1 MIYAALLVCAVAA
14 TVLVWQYDMYEKEPW
29 WMIGIAIAGG
39 AVVMWNLSWIENI
52 TIQWISP
59 GEYSVPVISFV
70 AATHEEL
77 GKLLVVVA
85 IALLARKQFNDPMDG
100 IIYGSMAGLG
110 AALEESFGVLLALP
124 DVDWAAA
131 RPELVRYAGHLVMGG
146 IGGFS
151 VGMAVTKKRSWPFVL
166 AGCLCIS
173 MLIHFLWD
181 CIALTVRGRDEMGPR
196 LSLASTGLMLA
207 GMLVYGVLVTIGSRW
222 SRETFD
228 PGSKRR
234 LWTR

>member
-1 MIYAALLVCAVAA
+1 MIYAALLVSAVA
-14 TVLVWQYDMYEKEPW
+14 TVALVWRYDMYEKEPW
-29 WMIGIAIAGG
+29 WMILIAIAGG
-39 AVVMWNLSWIENI
+39 AVVMWNLSWIEDI

-59 GEYSVPVISFV
+59 NEYSVTVISAV

-77 GKLLVVVA
+77 GKLLIVVA

-100 IIYGSMAGLG
+100 VIYGSMAGLG
-110 AALEESFGVLLALP
+110 AALEESFGVLQGLP

-146 IGGFS
+146 IGGFG
-151 VGMAVTKKRSWPFVL
+151 VGMAVIRKRGWPLVL
-166 AGCLCIS
+166 AGGLAVS

-181 CIALTVRGRDEMGPR
+181 VIALTVRGRDEMDPK
-196 LSLASTGLMLA
+196 LSLASTGLMLT
-207 GMLVYGVLVTIGSRW
+207 GMLVYGILVTIGSRW
-222 SRETFD
+222 SREVFD
-228 PGSKRR
+228 PTSERR